1 VIVLYRIKSNANY
14 IIHFNKINKVIT
26 NEKWVEITN
35 AQFEEE
41 NMFSKHSDIIIF
53 EQFVDPRDDV
63 NSTVLTINDISSDIN
78 FTNDT
83 DKIPTRNS
91 VRNYVSGIAYGDV
104 SINPIVDKLSDIS
117 GKLYYNGSAISADIT
132 INPIV
137 NKLSDVSGKLYYNGI
152 AVSTVSGANITNISQ
167 LVNDAGFIKLSA
179 IAGKADKLSSPI
191 ADNMLTMDATGNIRD
206 SGRSLYNFA
215 MLTDI
220 PSKTSQ
226 LLLDNVYTKI
236 ETDNKLS
243 LKANVDNLS
252 IVAIS
257 GNYNDLINN
266 PIIPTVS
273 LAGTTGKYSDLI
285 GKPTIPVV
293 PTLSLVA
300 ISGEYGD
307 LNNKPIIPT
316 NLSMLPGD
324 STHRLVT
331 DVNIATWNQ
340 AIASGINPESDYT
353 FNNVTVSGDILPIN
367 NGTQDIGS
375 PTNRFRTIY
384 VDEARLSTNTLYI
397 GDTAI
402 LGTLD
407 DTISIKADTDQSI
420 VMKTSGIGTTSIIS
434 QGQVSLST
442 SGMNANVNIQATG
455 VGSSANIAATN
466 QVNFNAPNINFTG
479 STSFAGNTNL
489 DNLTVSGN
497 VVFNGPA
504 FNVEATTVRVADNIM
519 ELNKNEIGNGV
530 TTGTAGL
537 KINRGNSDAYWMIFD
552 EVDDMFKVGL
562 NSSLQTIASQ
572 NWVNSVMYIHPSTH
586 PASMII
592 SDSTHRLVTDEQI
605 NSWNLK
611 ATSERVTQTTDGVMF
626 YTDKI
631 KIDNIYENAT
641 NVTAS
646 LTNGNIVINGIET
659 KVYDHSTSLPA
670 TMITG
675 LAVVAKS
682 GIYSDLSGK
691 PTIPTKTS
699 DLINDSNFMQSITVP
714 TKTSQLTND
723 SNFVTTNAI
732 PINISQLS
740 NDSNFIT
747 ISSVPNKT
755 SQLTNDSSFVTIN
768 SVPTKVSQL
777 VNDSNFVTINSVPT
791 KTSQLVNDSNF
802 VTINSVPTKTS
813 QLVNDSNFVTINSV
827 PTKTSQLTNDSN
839 FITNSIIDIDNTL
852 ILNSDVKV
860 PSQKAIKSYVD
871 NKVVTV
877 SPATISALGTIQ
889 LTGDLMGSATNPQLT
904 DIIGLTPGNYT
915 NANITVDSKGR
926 IITAS
931 NGTGG
936 TGGTGSTINDS
947 AIIGNTTQTYSADKI
962 LTLINAHQI
971 EIDQLF
977 QFANNAKINLSNI
990 IGTPALS
997 TDSFTI
1003 LNEYLQNYKITIAD
1017 NLINKG
1023 ILASASDS
1031 IGVLTSKIN
1040 QIVTNSLVSQTKLNV
1055 SAPYTKV
1062 IALTN
1067 ETNIVNLCQS
1077 VIQFIPGASGIVQ
1090 YNCEFNNTDST
1101 NFDTN
1106 ANVVFDGTI
1115 HLIDKTI
1122 SNNFIDNG
1130 VCGSGKLW
1138 YCPVDKTKLQ
1148 SLDSFTFIDDIVPN
1162 LSISGTNLPQLLLAN
1177 GNIDLTGISQL
1188 TQIIW
1193 NPTISGTGI
1202 VRLIMSFNSGTTW
1215 YGFDSISFN
1224 EVNVSDLSDVK
1235 LKGMTASIANA
1246 MSVSDIESMRNQSNI
1261 LKFGYYIEKN
1271 NINDVASN
1279 NNIQIIVSMPGS
1291 NSICDSSKYTVNLES
1306 DNKTITYNFN
1316 TSGTYT
1322 INYVDNLS

>member
-1 VIVLYRIKSNANY
+1 VVIILYRIKSIPKYNFR
-14 IIHFNKINKVIT
+14 FNDLKLKVTSNQWAQIT
-26 NEKWVEITN
+26 NKQFDDQHIIEKFNNT
-35 AQFEEE
+35 
-41 NMFSKHSDIIIF
+41 IIY
-53 EQFVDPRDDV
+53 EQFYDPEEDIK
-63 NSTVLTINDISSDIN
+63 NLTSKDISSDIN
-78 FTNDT
+78 FTIDVN
-83 DKIPTRNS
+83 KIPTRDA
-91 VRNYVSGIAYGDV
+91 VKNYVSGIAYGDV
-104 SINPIVDKLSDIS
+104 E
-117 GKLYYNGSAISADIT
+117 

-137 NKLSDVSGKLYYNGI
+137 NKLSEVSGKLYYNGLPI
-152 AVSTVSGANITNISQ
+152 STSGSGGTNITNISQ
-167 LVNDAGFIKLSA
+167 LVNDVGFIKLSA
-179 IAGKADKLSSPI
+179 IAGKVDKLASPI

-220 PSKTSQ
+220 PNKTSQ
-226 LLLDNVYTKI
+226 LLLDNIYNKM
-236 ETDNKLS
+236 ETDNKLN
-243 LKANVDNLS
+243 LKANITSLS
-252 IVAIS
+252 TVAIS
-257 GNYNDLINN
+257 GNYTDLTNK
-266 PIIPTVS
+266 PTIPTVS
-273 LAGTTGKYSDLI
+273 LAGTTGKYSDLT
-285 GKPTIPVV
+285 GKPTIPTI
-293 PTLSLVA
+293 PTLSTVA
-300 ISGEYGD
+300 ISGNYGD
-307 LNNKPIIPT
+307 LNNKPVIPT
-316 NLSMLPGD
+316 SLSMLPGD

-353 FNNVTVSGDILPIN
+353 FNNVTVSGDILPIS
-367 NGTQDIGS
+367 NGTQNIGS
-375 PTNRFRTIY
+375 ATNRFGTIY
-384 VDEARLSTNTLYI
+384 VNEAKLSTNTLYI

-402 LGTLD
+402 LGTVD
-407 DTISIKADTDQSI
+407 DTISIKADIDQSI
-420 VMKTSGIGTTSIIS
+420 VMKTTGIGTTSIIS

-442 SGMNANVNIQATG
+442 AGMNANVNIQATG
-455 VGSSANIAATN
+455 IGSSTNIAATN
-466 QVNFNAPNINFTG
+466 QINFNAPNINFAG
-479 STSFAGNTNL
+479 STSFTGNTNL

-572 NWVNSVMYIHPSTH
+572 NWVNSIMYVHPSTH
-586 PASMII
+586 PASMIV
-592 SDSTHRLVTDEQI
+592 SDSTHRLVTDDQI
-605 NSWNLK
+605 NSWNSK
-611 ATSERVTQTTDGVMF
+611 ATSARVTQAMDGVML

-646 LTNGNIVINGIET
+646 LTNGNIIINGLET
-659 KVYDHSTSLPA
+659 KVYNHPTSLPS

-675 LAVVAKS
+675 LSTVATS

-699 DLINDSNFMQSITVP
+699 DLVNDSNFMESVTVP

-723 SNFVTTNAI
+723 SNFVTTNAV
-732 PINISQLS
+732 PTNISQLS

-747 ISSVPNKT
+747 ISSVLNKT

-768 SVPTKVSQL
+768 SVPNKVSQLVNDSNFVTTSAVPNKVSQL
-777 VNDSNFVTINSVPT
+777 VNDSNFVTINSIPT
-791 KTSQLVNDSNF
+791 K
-802 VTINSVPTKTS
+802 I
-813 QLVNDSNFVTINSV
+813 
-827 PTKTSQLTNDSN
+827 SQLTNDSS

-860 PSQKAIKSYVD
+860 PSQKAIKHYID
-871 NKVVTV
+871 NKIVNV
-877 SPATISALGTIQ
+877 SSATSSSLGTLQ
-889 LTGDLMGSATNPQLT
+889 LTGDLTGLATNPQLV
-904 DIIGLTPGNYT
+904 DIIGITPGNYT
-915 NANITVDSKGR
+915 NANITIDSKGR
-926 IITAS
+926 IIAAS

-936 TGGTGSTINDS
+936 TGTVTGTTINDL
-947 AIIGNTTQTYSADKI
+947 AIIGNKTQTYSVDKI
-962 LTLINAHQI
+962 LTLMNAHQT

-990 IGTPALS
+990 IGSPALS
-997 TDSFTI
+997 TDSFTT
-1003 LNEYLQNYKITIAD
+1003 LNGYLQNYKNTIAD

-1023 ILASASDS
+1023 IPASASDD
-1031 IGVLTSKIN
+1031 IGILTSKIN

-1055 SAPYTKV
+1055 SAPYTK
-1062 IALTN
+1062 IITLTN

-1090 YNCEFNNTDST
+1090 YNCAFDNSDST
-1101 NFDTN
+1101 NFNTN
-1106 ANVVFDGTI
+1106 ENVVFDGTM

-1122 SNNFIDNG
+1122 SNDFIDNG
-1130 VCGSGKLW
+1130 ICGSGKLW
-1138 YCPVDKTKLQ
+1138 YYPIDKTKIQ
-1148 SLDSFTFIDDIVPN
+1148 SLDSFTFIDDIIPS
-1162 LSISGTNLPQLLLAN
+1162 LSISGANLPQLLLAN
-1177 GNIDLTGISQL
+1177 GNINLTGISQL

-1193 NPTISGTGI
+1193 NPTVSGTGI
-1202 VRLIMSFNSGTTW
+1202 VRLIMSFNSGINW
-1215 YGFDSISFN
+1215 YGFDGVSFN
-1224 EVNVSDLSDVK
+1224 EVNVYDLFDVK
-1235 LKGMTASIANA
+1235 LKGMTALIANA
-1246 MSVSDIESMRNQSNI
+1246 MSVSDIESIRNQSSI
-1261 LKFGYYIEKN
+1261 IKFGYYIEKN
-1271 NINDVASN
+1271 NINDIANN
-1279 NNIQIIVSMPGS
+1279 NNIQLIVSMPGS